1 VTQYKQERQF
11 GYLFAGVCTL
21 VAFWPLWPL
30 WPLPVP
36 NLYWLAGAGAFALA
50 GLAWPRALSPLNRL
64 WMKLGHALGW
74 VNARI
79 ILSAVFFVLV
89 TPTGFI
95 VRLLGYDP
103 LRLRR
108 RASGS
113 YWVKRG
119 TDWKPDSLRDQF

>member
-1 VTQYKQERQF
+1 MTQYKQERQF

-30 WPLPVP
+30 SAPD
-36 NLYWLAGAGAFALA
+36 LYWLAGAAGFALA
-50 GLAWPRALSPLNRL
+50 GLAWPRVLRPLYTL

-74 VNARI
+74 INARI
-79 ILSAVFFVLV
+79 ILALVFFLFV

-119 TDWKPDSLRDQF
+119 ADWNPQSLRDQF